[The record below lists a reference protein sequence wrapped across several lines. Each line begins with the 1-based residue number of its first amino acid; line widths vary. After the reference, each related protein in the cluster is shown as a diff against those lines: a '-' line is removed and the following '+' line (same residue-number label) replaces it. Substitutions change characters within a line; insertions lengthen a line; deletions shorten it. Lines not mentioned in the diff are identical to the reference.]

1 MLGAALLEE
10 KAHEGL
16 NPLLYELLLLLWQEI
31 QQQKER
37 QLCVGRPHAISER
50 QDAERLPF
58 LSRWA
63 QPGASLTSQGGLAN
77 GMHSQEASPG
87 AAQELR
93 QQQQQQEASPGVA
106 QRPQQ
111 RQQQQAH
118 HPRQAGRRNYSDR
131 HTSSLCQVWSSSCS
145 RPWSSS
151 SQPWSN
157 SSRPRRSSSSRPWR
171 SRSRP

>member
-93 QQQQQQEASPGVA
+93 QQQQQKLPLQLQQQASPGAA
-106 QRPQQ
+106 QKLPLQLQQ
-111 RQQQQAH
+111 QAAQELRQQQQ
-118 HPRQAGRRNYSDR
+118 Q
-131 HTSSLCQVWSSSCS
+131 
-145 RPWSSS
+145 
-151 SQPWSN
+151 
-157 SSRPRRSSSSRPWR
+157 
-171 SRSRP
+171 

>member
-31 QQQKER
+31 QQQEER

-63 QPGASLTSQGGLAN
+63 QPGASLTSQRGLAN
-77 GMHSQEASPG
+77 GMHFQEASPG

-93 QQQQQQEASPGVA
+93 QQQQQQALLQSSLGAPQQQALQQASPGAA
-106 QRPQQ
+106 QEL
-111 RQQQQAH
+111 RQQQQQKL
-118 HPRQAGRRNYSDR
+118 PLQLRQQALPGAAQELRQQQQL
-131 HTSSLCQVWSSSCS
+131 SLIHI
-145 RPWSSS
+145 
-151 SQPWSN
+151 
-157 SSRPRRSSSSRPWR
+157 
-171 SRSRP
+171 

>member
-50 QDAERLPF
+50 RDAERLPF

-77 GMHSQEASPG
+77 GMHFQAASPDAAQLLQQKLQQYALLDQQSSPG
-87 AAQELR
+87 AAQELLQLQLR
-93 QQQQQQEASPGVA
+93 QKASPGA
-106 QRPQQ
+106 AKELRHQQ
-111 RQQQQAH
+111 
-118 HPRQAGRRNYSDR
+118 
-131 HTSSLCQVWSSSCS
+131 
-145 RPWSSS
+145 
-151 SQPWSN
+151 
-157 SSRPRRSSSSRPWR
+157 
-171 SRSRP
+171 

>member
-93 QQQQQQEASPGVA
+93 QQQQQKLPLQLQQQALPGAAQELRQQQQQQEASPGVA

-111 RQQQQAH
+111 RQ
-118 HPRQAGRRNYSDR
+118 
-131 HTSSLCQVWSSSCS
+131 
-145 RPWSSS
+145 
-151 SQPWSN
+151 
-157 SSRPRRSSSSRPWR
+157 
-171 SRSRP
+171 

>member
-16 NPLLYELLLLLWQEI
+16 NRLLYELLLLLEAWQEI
-31 QQQKER
+31 QQQEER
-37 QLCVGRPHAISER
+37 QRCVGIPHAISER

-106 QRPQQ
+106 QRPQ
-111 RQQQQAH
+111 
-118 HPRQAGRRNYSDR
+118 
-131 HTSSLCQVWSSSCS
+131 
-145 RPWSSS
+145 
-151 SQPWSN
+151 
-157 SSRPRRSSSSRPWR
+157 
-171 SRSRP
+171 